1 MFKTSDIPSDQAC
14 KQVNP
19 SLFLHFQKC
28 YIRQQRAM
36 PGNDWTEANVIQW
49 LDTEYDDKY
58 FYDKMVEN
66 TR

>member
-1 MFKTSDIPSDQAC
+1 MINMPDIPSSQAC

-28 YIRQQRAM
+28 YIKQQKSV
-36 PGNDWTEANVIQW
+36 PGADWSEADVVQW

-58 FYDKMVEN
+58 FYDKMVES